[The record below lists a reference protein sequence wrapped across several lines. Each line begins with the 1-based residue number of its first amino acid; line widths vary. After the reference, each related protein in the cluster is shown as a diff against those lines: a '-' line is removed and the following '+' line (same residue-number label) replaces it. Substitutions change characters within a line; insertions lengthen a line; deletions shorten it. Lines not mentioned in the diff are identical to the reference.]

1 VALKIFEDSISQY
14 LNENLDKDINKEAA
28 QVLTDIYKHPL
39 VRKVE
44 VIPLGAD
51 ICLNIYTKPISLKNP
66 YGAGELP
73 LGCLVIKLYNNHSF
87 KILQDTSVS
96 DSESGRSPN
105 LREKI
110 HPHVDEPYGSV
121 CTGTAGEII
130 YKISETNDIPML
142 VTFMIEFLK
151 TYNRGNPYWS
161 PWFKEPCNECG
172 KSGTIDCKWCVCLG
186 CSAKTRNGSCGGCER
201 WMKQS
206 AGVAMRS
213 IQDEV
218 QRISCNMDE
227 DEFII
232 LAKAMMEMLKK

>member
-1 VALKIFEDSISQY
+1 MRKLEELCAEVQPVSE
-14 LNENLDKDINKEAA
+14 EASLA
-28 QVLTDIYKHPL
+28 ERVYNTILAHPL
-39 VRKVE
+39 VRDIE
-44 VIPLGAD
+44 VSNNHDYID
-51 ICLNIYTKPISLKNP
+51 VKTKPLSLKNP
-66 YGAGELP
+66 YGEGSLA
-73 LGCLVIKLYNNHSF
+73 LGCLIIRLYYRGSYEVYS
-87 KILQDTSVS
+87 DTSVA
-96 DSESGRSPN
+96 DSVSGRSQYLGP
-105 LREKI
+105 KI
-110 HPHVDEPYGSV
+110 HPHVSSGHV
-121 CTGTAGEII
+121 CIGNAGNIVNQF
-130 YKISETNDIPML
+130 YRDKDIPMFI
-142 VTFMIEFLK
+142 TFMLEFLQ
-151 TYNRGNPYWS
+151 TYNRSSPYWS